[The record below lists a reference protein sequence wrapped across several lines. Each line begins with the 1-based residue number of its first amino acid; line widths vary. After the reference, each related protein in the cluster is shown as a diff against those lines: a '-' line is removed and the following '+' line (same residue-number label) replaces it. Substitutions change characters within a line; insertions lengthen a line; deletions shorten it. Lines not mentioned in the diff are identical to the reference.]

1 MNKLSQMAPPLA
13 SNPANGINNIP
24 LNGENVEGVTKN
36 EMKQLM
42 NRVKSA
48 NDNFSELS
56 DEVTLIADRVQD
68 ENLRHQLYKLSKALL
83 MSNNNRTR
91 TKDPITQELDPSY
104 SDIANKIDET
114 YLREAKNV
122 YNNSKTAQVKK
133 KKKTRGNPF
142 RVLMGKVGKLLDH
155 GVEKSDIVRYISK
168 LKYWNK
174 ETIER
179 AVDIVKEYNKKLE
192 QGKDKDEKSEKSKKS
207 EKTADTVDLDKL
219 VKEKEDVEKKTKD
232 VEETIEKIN
241 DTEETIE
248 SKKDVKVKTAA
259 LNYDSK
265 PNFEKRSTPELIMRA
280 CFLMDLQDYSK
291 TTKQGDF
298 KDAADKKGVTEELK
312 QIRAALTDRGFD
324 KEELSNLGLG
334 K

>member
-1 MNKLSQMAPPLA
+1 MNKLSQTAPPLA

-24 LNGENVEGVTKN
+24 LSGENVEGVTKD
-36 EMKQLM
+36 EMRQLM

-48 NDNFSELS
+48 NDNFGELS
-56 DEVTLIADRVQD
+56 NEVTVIADKVQD
-68 ENLRHQLYKLSKALL
+68 YNLKHQLDKLSKALL
-83 MSNNNRTR
+83 MSNSNRTR

-104 SDIANKIDET
+104 SDIANKIEQT
-114 YLREAKNV
+114 YLSEDKNV

-155 GVEKSDIVRYISK
+155 GVEKNDIVRYISK

-179 AVDIVKEYNKKLE
+179 AIDIVKGYNKKLE
-192 QGKDKDEKSEKSKKS
+192 KGKDKDEKSEKS
-207 EKTADTVDLDKL
+207 EKTTDDADLDKI
-219 VKEKEDVEKKTKD
+219 VKEKVDK
-232 VEETIEKIN
+232 N
-241 DTEETIE
+241 A
-248 SKKDVKVKTAA
+248 SVKTAS
-259 LNYDSK
+259 LNYDAK
-265 PNFEKRSTPELIMRA
+265 PNFKKRSTPELIMRA

-298 KDAADKKGVTEELK
+298 KDAADKKGVSEELK
-312 QIRAALTDRGFD
+312 QIKAALTDRGFD

>member
-1 MNKLSQMAPPLA
+1 MNKLSQTAPPLA

-24 LNGENVEGVTKN
+24 LSGENVEGVTKD
-36 EMKQLM
+36 EMRQLM
-42 NRVKSA
+42 QKIKASNG
-48 NDNFSELS
+48 NFVELS
-56 DEVTLIADRVQD
+56 NEVTITADKVQD
-68 ENLRHQLYKLSKALL
+68 GDLRHQLDKLSKALL

-104 SDIANKIDET
+104 SDIANKIEET
-114 YLREAKNV
+114 YLSEDKNV

-155 GVEKSDIVRYISK
+155 GVEKNDIVRYISK

-192 QGKDKDEKSEKSKKS
+192 QGKHKDDKSKK
-207 EKTADTVDLDKL
+207 TANVVDLPKL
-219 VKEKEDVEKKTKD
+219 VKEKEKVEEMTKD
-232 VEETIEKIN
+232 VEETIEQIN
-241 DTEETIE
+241 DTEEKGNKNA
-248 SKKDVKVKTAA
+248 SVKIAS
-259 LNYDSK
+259 LNYDAK

-298 KDAADKKGVTEELK
+298 KDAADKKGVAEELK
-312 QIRAALTDRGFD
+312 QIRTALTNRGFD

>member
-1 MNKLSQMAPPLA
+1 MNKLSQTAPPLA

-24 LNGENVEGVTKN
+24 LNGENIEGVTKDQ
-36 EMKQLM
+36 MRQLM
-42 NRVKSA
+42 VKIKAS
-48 NDNFSELS
+48 NSNFGELS
-56 DEVTLIADRVQD
+56 NEVTLIADEVQD
-68 ENLRHQLYKLSKALL
+68 KNLRHQLYKLSKALL
-83 MSNNNRTR
+83 MSNNNQTR

-104 SDIANKIDET
+104 SDIANKIEET
-114 YLREAKNV
+114 YLVEDKNV

-155 GVEKSDIVRYISK
+155 GVNKNDIVRYISK

-179 AVDIVKEYNKKLE
+179 AVDIVKEYNKKLD
-192 QGKDKDEKSEKSKKS
+192 QGKDKDEKPEKS
-207 EKTADTVDLDKL
+207 EKTANVVDLKKLLDKKEE
-219 VKEKEDVEKKTKD
+219 VEKETKD
-232 VEETIEKIN
+232 VEETVEQIN
-241 DTEETIE
+241 DTEEKGNKNA
-248 SKKDVKVKTAA
+248 SVKIAS
-259 LNYDSK
+259 LNYDAK

-298 KDAADKKGVTEELK
+298 KDAADKKGVAEELK
-312 QIRAALTDRGFD
+312 QIKTALTNRGFD

>member
-1 MNKLSQMAPPLA
+1 
-13 SNPANGINNIP
+13 
-24 LNGENVEGVTKN
+24 
-36 EMKQLM
+36 
-42 NRVKSA
+42 
-48 NDNFSELS
+48 
-56 DEVTLIADRVQD
+56 
-68 ENLRHQLYKLSKALL
+68 

-104 SDIANKIDET
+104 SDIANKIQET
-114 YLREAKNV
+114 YLSEAKNV

-155 GVEKSDIVRYISK
+155 GVEKNDIVRYISK

-179 AVDIVKEYNKKLE
+179 AIDIVKEYNKKLE
-192 QGKDKDEKSEKSKKS
+192 QEKPEKSEKKA
-207 EKTADTVDLDKL
+207 EVVDLDKL
-219 VKEKEDVEKKTKD
+219 VEKDKEVKKEKDDLKKTVD
-232 VEETIEKIN
+232 KIN
-241 DTEETIE
+241 DTD
-248 SKKDVKVKTAA
+248 KKTASVKIA
-259 LNYDSK
+259 GLNYDSK
-265 PNFEKRSTPELIMRA
+265 PNFEKRSTAELIMRA

-298 KDAADKKGVTEELK
+298 KDAADKKGVNEELK
-312 QIRAALTDRGFD
+312 QIKAALVDRGFD
-324 KEELSNLGLG
+324 KDELSNLGLG